1 MIHQSFLQVMASAEG
16 DVELVVSIPV
26 CWEDHQIKHFTLGVG
41 RCKAREDLA
50 NSGQYITA
58 QNTSMDEVC
67 ILGEHA
73 CKTGPPED
81 TGVPVDDGQVV
92 AVEEYACERTVLSTQ
107 SPCVCTEID
116 IDRCVAQIMSK
127 VLTLQSEESEQVSAG
142 TEELAVS
149 IPIEY
154 EPVPP
159 SMQVKE
165 LPLDALLT
173 VDNVGNEVVVSCVE
187 EDLGDDEM
195 AEVCLDFPHL
205 EEVEIEVV
213 DMMDVHE
220 SSAGVPEEYHLSPFS
235 VKQQLFT
242 EACL

>member
-1 MIHQSFLQVMASAEG
+1 MTSAEG

-26 CWEDHQIKHFTLGVG
+26 CWEDHQIKHFSRGV
-41 RCKAREDLA
+41 ASEDLA
-50 NSGQYITA
+50 NSGQYVTA
-58 QNTSMDEVC
+58 ESTCSMDELGQCPEVC
-67 ILGEHA
+67 TLGKHA

-81 TGVPVDDGQVV
+81 TGVPVGDGQVV
-92 AVEEYACERTVLSTQ
+92 AVEEYACEKTVLSTQ
-107 SPCVCTEID
+107 SLSVCTEID

-127 VLTLQSEESEQVSAG
+127 VLTLQSGESEQVSAG

-220 SSAGVPEEYHLSPFS
+220 SSAGVPDEYPLLPFS
-235 VKQQLFT
+235 VKHQLFT